1 VGGAKWG
8 RMSWKSF
15 DLGSKLIAFDLRG
28 LVQWSALN
36 ILVAAASAIII
47 FNGPNVFALNAMPYF
62 WHLRKSQWRWETAN
76 C

>member
-1 VGGAKWG
+1 MGADVLEKF
-8 RMSWKSF
+8 R
-15 DLGSKLIAFDLRG
+15 LGVQAFDLRG

-47 FNGPNVFALNAMPYF
+47 FNGPNVFALAAMPYF